1 MPTHEISEQNV
12 RPLRE
17 YGSNLLFLAL
27 ATVLGLAA
35 AATGVYFITLGGL
48 FPAMILW
55 FVIAGPCLKFVW
67 NDFGRIQVAVC
78 ITETIMIS
86 ACSVASQLPVPTGS
100 RTYGE
105 LARTTTVPLPWNGVA
120 PTGTLP
126 SPLERPST

>member
-67 NDFGRIQVAVC
+67 NDFGRIQVDRVHYRDDYDLCVQCREPDPCAY
-78 ITETIMIS
+78 
-86 ACSVASQLPVPTGS
+86 
-100 RTYGE
+100 R
-105 LARTTTVPLPWNGVA
+105 LANIR
-120 PTGTLP
+120 
-126 SPLERPST
+126 